1 MAKITLV
8 TGGAGFTPTPKPF
21 GGGGL
26 SPTPVYRW
34 QILMLFVSILL
45 LINFLI

>member
-1 MAKITLV
+1 MRALI
-8 TGGAGFTPTPKPF
+8 TGGTGFT
-21 GGGGL
+21 
-26 SPTPVYRW
+26 PTPVYRW